1 VDNTYLETIKNFK
14 YLSCEISYEYEQDI
28 LKKILGIPNHTFKPT
43 LVQKF
48 SRIKV
53 YNALSLPIL
62 VCGIEIGTLRK
73 KGKND

>member
-1 VDNTYLETIKNFK
+1 M
-14 YLSCEISYEYEQDI
+14 SYKYEQNI
-28 LKKILGIPNHTFKPT
+28 LKKILGIPNNTFKPT

-53 YNALSLPIL
+53 YNALFLPIL
-62 VCGIEIGTLRK
+62 LYGIEIWTLRK